1 MTDKTQALQ
10 TYHARYNNT
19 TYQAV
24 QTAILTDLD
33 TDDLASEP
41 AHGVLNLMID
51 VSLAA
56 CGYPGMDGRR
66 DRLAAAVLH
75 VGLSA
80 DTVQTVAAH
89 LANFDA
95 TVAAD
100 WKHTVLALQRID
112 TVNLAAIKSH
122 TSAIH
127 GAEGNAA
134 DHLMTAAANLLHLA
148 RLTLL
153 NEPSASYQRE
163 KLSAAEWSLAAAK
176 VWLNLD

>member
-1 MTDKTQALQ
+1 MTENDALQ
-10 TYHARYNNT
+10 AYHAHYNNA

-24 QTAILTDLD
+24 QAAVTAELN

-41 AHGVLNLMID
+41 AHTILNLVID
-51 VSLAA
+51 A
-56 CGYPGMDGRR
+56 CLEITGHPLMTGRGKK
-66 DRLAAAVLH
+66 LIAVMLTNK
-75 VGLSA
+75 LSA
-80 DTVQTVAAH
+80 DTVETIAAH

-95 TVAAD
+95 TAAAD
-100 WKHTVLALQRID
+100 WKHTALALQQIYAL
-112 TVNLAAIKSH
+112 NLAAIKSH

-153 NEPSASYQRE
+153 NEMSNTYKRE
-163 KLSAAEWSLAAAK
+163 KLSAAERYLEYAK
-176 VWLNLD
+176 GWLKLE